1 MGHVAHTAEN
11 RKTNRV
17 LAKKPEGKRQH
28 GRSRHRWEDNTKM
41 DVKEI
46 GWDIME
52 WVYLAQQEHVVGR
65 WLMTNRSNCAKTI
78 LFAK

>member
-41 DVKEI
+41 DVK
-46 GWDIME
+46 G
-52 WVYLAQQEHVVGR
+52 
-65 WLMTNRSNCAKTI
+65 NRMGHHGMGLSGSTGACGGSLVNDKQ
-78 LFAK
+78 K